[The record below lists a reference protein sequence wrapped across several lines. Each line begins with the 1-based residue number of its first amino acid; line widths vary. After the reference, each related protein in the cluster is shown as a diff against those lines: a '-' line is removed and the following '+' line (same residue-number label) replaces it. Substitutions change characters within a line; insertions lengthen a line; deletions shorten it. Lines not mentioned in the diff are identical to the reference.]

1 MSSPVVHANSRQD
14 STIYIKEYDPGQWR
28 LGTRL
33 AYEVPWLRAPY
44 RREPGKKQTG
54 GKKEMRT
61 IMPPVIPVLKATA
74 LPTISMGKQF
84 QAFHIILGS
93 VQTEQRCG
101 VGCYQEVTESSS
113 IKRIVELGNT
123 TTTSS
128 TYYDNS
134 LPVQRFKFCQKENS
148 LSILFPGT
156 IVAFPG
162 AVEINFLPIFW
173 STAISECPRAGHI
186 LLSGSDCSDSR

>member
-134 LPVQRFKFCQKENS
+134 PRSSGLSSVKKKTHCHFFSRALLWPSPGQSRLIFCRFFGPQQFRSAPEQDIYC
-148 LSILFPGT
+148 
-156 IVAFPG
+156 
-162 AVEINFLPIFW
+162 
-173 STAISECPRAGHI
+173 
-186 LLSGSDCSDSR
+186 